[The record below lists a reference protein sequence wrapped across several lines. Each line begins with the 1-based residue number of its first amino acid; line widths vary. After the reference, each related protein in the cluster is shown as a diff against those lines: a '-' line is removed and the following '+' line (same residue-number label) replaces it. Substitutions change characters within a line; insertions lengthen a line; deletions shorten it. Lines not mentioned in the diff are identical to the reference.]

1 MTLPLEV
8 CMCGADDDVIIHAIY
23 NLDGHGKTQYSP
35 LQPGMS
41 FQAITARWPVSV
53 SIVDADGGIWQSTF
67 APSLYALGG
76 PWGDEIDRHPVVP
89 RHLHG

>member
-1 MTLPLEV
+1 
-8 CMCGADDDVIIHAIY
+8 
-23 NLDGHGKTQYSP
+23 
-35 LQPGMS
+35 MS